1 MLYAETPHGWGWHAA
16 RSRSLDCTP
25 SEPRALNFSEER
37 EPMATLH
44 THPQFGAIPIRGA
57 AGEPARVS
65 QEPAAD
71 AMGPPAEQS
80 ASSTRTK
87 RWLERMAER
96 VGRSKLQLLSKQRKA
111 VVAEL
116 RRIPD
121 RMQKITNQA
130 RLVLELSDDFRS
142 GAYRSISWVS
152 IAIAAGCLVYAVS
165 PSDIV
170 PDAIPGLGAIDD
182 MIVLTLAMRFL
193 ERDLRAYCRHKG
205 YDEHDY
211 FDVRK

>member
-1 MLYAETPHGWGWHAA
+1 
-16 RSRSLDCTP
+16 
-25 SEPRALNFSEER
+25 
-37 EPMATLH
+37 MATLQ
-44 THPQFGAIPIRGA
+44 THPQTGTVSNIAPRIKA
-57 AGEPARVS
+57 AAAAASSEPMPGSAEPEAASDSKLRARV
-65 QEPAAD
+65 
-71 AMGPPAEQS
+71 
-80 ASSTRTK
+80 K
-87 RWLERMAER
+87 RWIEQKAER
-96 VGRSKLQLLSKQRKA
+96 VGRPKLQLLSKQRKA

-152 IAIAAGCLVYAVS
+152 IAIAAACLVYAVS

-182 MIVLTLAMRFL
+182 MVVLTLAMRFL
-193 ERDLRAYCRHKG
+193 EKDLRAYCRHKG
-205 YDEHDY
+205 YPETDY
-211 FDVRK
+211 F